1 MWCSQLGLQTDVA
14 QDDHLVVVG
23 RPLAC
28 PREQRDRIFVVSGE
42 ELLIGPHHALGRAC
56 QAFAGG
62 VVAGPFDQR
71 PHRRFRLCL
80 AGPSAPARV
89 DENGCCGRAS
99 DHCCVH
105 VDPFPVATPP
115 ATRGNWLLQSAL
127 ATL

>member
-42 ELLIGPHHALGRAC
+42 ELFIGPHDALGCAC
-56 QAFAGG
+56 EAFAVG
-62 VVAGPFDQR
+62 VVARPFDER

-80 AGPSAPARV
+80 ARSSAPTRV
-89 DENGCCGRAS
+89 GEN
-99 DHCCVH
+99 
-105 VDPFPVATPP
+105 
-115 ATRGNWLLQSAL
+115 
-127 ATL
+127 